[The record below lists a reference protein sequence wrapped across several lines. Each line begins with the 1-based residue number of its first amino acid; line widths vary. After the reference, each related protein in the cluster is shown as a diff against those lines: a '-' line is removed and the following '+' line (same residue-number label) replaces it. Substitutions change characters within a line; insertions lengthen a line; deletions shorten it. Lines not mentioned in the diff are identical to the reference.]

1 MAKLDKWQ
9 RALNIARRAGPKLTL
24 PATRAEL
31 FRPIESELHAVESMT
46 GCTSAASLVSL
57 AALGYKTIEAMQTP
71 PEGTPLDHVTA
82 QGRAELRLSQLT
94 RELGAEQV
102 WQIIR
107 EWTYGTLELSED
119 QRVHD
124 DMGHAIGALVRRLD
138 GVA

>member
-57 AALGYKTIEAMQTP
+57 AALGFKAMEALQTP
-71 PEGTPLDHVTA
+71 PEGTQSIRITN
-82 QGRAELRLSQLT
+82 QSWAELRLSHLA
-94 RELGAEQV
+94 REVGPEQV
-102 WQIIR
+102 WQVVR
-107 EWTYGTLELSED
+107 EWAYGTLELPD
-119 QRVHD
+119 VDRLGD
-124 DMGHAIGALVRRLD
+124 DIGHAIAAAVRRLD
-138 GVA
+138 DAP